1 MVGIE
6 VAKGAVKW
14 VLYMAAAG
22 LLVLG
27 ILFIMASYA
36 DTMRLVEGI
45 IFIAVAM
52 TIVYLSRERKPI
64 EIRKTVSVTGPI
76 AVKEI
81 RCPNCSAILNPDTV
95 QVVDGKPYFTC
106 EYCGNKFEITE
117 EPTW

>member
-1 MVGIE
+1 M
-6 VAKGAVKW
+6 AKGAIKGF
-14 VLYMAAAG
+14 LYIAAAG
-22 LLVLG
+22 LIVLG
-27 ILFIMASYA
+27 IIFIMAAYA
-36 DTMRLVEGI
+36 NTIRLVEGV

-52 TIVYLSRERKPI
+52 TLLFLSRERKPI

-76 AVKEI
+76 TVKEI
-81 RCPNCSAILNPDTV
+81 RCPNCSAVLNPDNV